1 MDREIV
7 AFRVTFEPLLAK
19 NRQRW
24 HRETGSV
31 PTRYPTRGIKRLTHD
46 GFDAGDGLRFMTAV
60 SDPASTPPTSP
71 FSVPVFREIW
81 FASLASNFG
90 GLIQSVGAAWMM
102 TSLSAS
108 PLLIALVPAATTL
121 PIMLL
126 SLWAGAVADN
136 LERRKVMIACQAFML
151 LVSALLAATAWVGWM
166 TPWLLLGFTFLLGCA
181 TAINGPAWQASVGDM
196 VPRAVLPSAVAMN
209 SMGFNLARS
218 VGPALGGV
226 IVATAGAAA
235 AFVTNA
241 VSYLGLLAVLARWRP
256 ELPPKLLPRERLGVA
271 MLAGLGYVS
280 MSPKIKLVLL
290 RAGIFGLG
298 AAAVSAL
305 MPLVARDLLGGG
317 ALTFGVTSGAFGFGA
332 VLGALSSRRLRTR
345 YSVEAIVRSAALAL
359 ALGTAMTGASS
370 WLWVALPGYM
380 LAGAGW
386 VLALSTF
393 NVSVQMSAPRW
404 VVARAVALYQMVAF
418 GGMAGGAWL
427 FGWIAEHQ
435 GVVISLYVA
444 AGVQFLAAILGLWRP
459 LPQIGDDNLDPRGD
473 WQEPDTAVPVEPR
486 SGPIIVTIEY
496 RIPAGSVV
504 PFLTAMSER
513 KRIRKRDGAH
523 GWQLLRDLGESDL
536 WVERYHVS
544 TWLDY
549 IRHNQRRTVADI
561 ANSEAIQALHDRP
574 EPPVV
579 HRRLERQTGSLPL
592 SRSPDAREMGEGW
605 IDPTRSS

>member
-1 MDREIV
+1 M
-7 AFRVTFEPLLAK
+7 
-19 NRQRW
+19 
-24 HRETGSV
+24 
-31 PTRYPTRGIKRLTHD
+31 
-46 GFDAGDGLRFMTAV
+46 
-60 SDPASTPPTSP
+60 
-71 FSVPVFREIW
+71 
-81 FASLASNFG
+81 
-90 GLIQSVGAAWMM
+90 
-102 TSLSAS
+102 
-108 PLLIALVPAATTL
+108 LIALVPAATTL

-151 LVSALLAATAWVGWM
+151 LVSALLAATAWAGWM

-196 VPRAVLPSAVAMN
+196 VPRSILPSAVAMN

-226 IVATAGAAA
+226 IVAAAGAAA

-241 VSYLGLLAVLARWRP
+241 VSYLGLLVVLARWRP

-271 MLAGLGYVS
+271 MLAGLGYVA

-359 ALGTAMTGASS
+359 AIGTALTGAST

-427 FGWIAEHQ
+427 FGWVAEQ
-435 GVVISLYVA
+435 DGVVTALYTAAAVQFVA
-444 AGVQFLAAILGLWRP
+444 ALLGLWRP

-486 SGPIIVTIEY
+486 SGPIVVTIEY
-496 RIPAGSVV
+496 RIPAGSIV
-504 PFLTAMSER
+504 PFLAAMSER
-513 KRIRKRDGAH
+513 RRIRRRDGAH

-549 IRHNQRRTVADI
+549 VRHNQRRTVADI
-561 ANSEAIQALHDRP
+561 ANSDAIHALHDRP

>member
-1 MDREIV
+1 M
-7 AFRVTFEPLLAK
+7 T
-19 NRQRW
+19 
-24 HRETGSV
+24 SV
-31 PTRYPTRGIKRLTHD
+31 PD
-46 GFDAGDGLRFMTAV
+46 QASA
-60 SDPASTPPTSP
+60 SPASP
-71 FSVPVFREIW
+71 FSIPVFRAIW

-151 LVSALLAATAWVGWM
+151 LVSALLAATAWAGWM

-196 VPRAVLPSAVAMN
+196 VPRVILPSAVAMN

-226 IVATAGAAA
+226 IVAAAGAAA

-241 VSYLGLLAVLARWRP
+241 VSYLGLLVVLARWRP

-271 MLAGLGYVS
+271 MLAGLGYVA

-359 ALGTAMTGASS
+359 AIGTALTGAST

-404 VVARAVALYQMVAF
+404 VGARAVALYQMVAF

-427 FGWIAEHQ
+427 FGWVAEQ
-435 GVVISLYVA
+435 DGVVTALYTAAAVQFVA
-444 AGVQFLAAILGLWRP
+444 ALLGLWRP

-486 SGPIIVTIEY
+486 SGPIVVTIEY
-496 RIPAGSVV
+496 RIPAGSIV
-504 PFLTAMSER
+504 PFLAAMSER
-513 KRIRKRDGAH
+513 RRIRRRDGAH

-549 IRHNQRRTVADI
+549 VRHNQRRTVADI
-561 ANSEAIQALHDRP
+561 ANSDAIHALHDRP

-579 HRRLERQTGSLPL
+579 HRRQERQTGSLPL

>member
-1 MDREIV
+1 M
-7 AFRVTFEPLLAK
+7 
-19 NRQRW
+19 
-24 HRETGSV
+24 
-31 PTRYPTRGIKRLTHD
+31 
-46 GFDAGDGLRFMTAV
+46 
-60 SDPASTPPTSP
+60 
-71 FSVPVFREIW
+71 
-81 FASLASNFG
+81 SNFG

-136 LERRKVMIACQAFML
+136 LDRRMVMIGCQLAML
-151 LVSALLAATAWVGWM
+151 IVSAALAITAWAGM
-166 TPWLLLGFTFLLGCA
+166 ITPWLLLAFTFALGCA

-196 VPRAVLPSAVAMN
+196 VPRAILPSAVAMN

-235 AFVTNA
+235 AFLTNA
-241 VSYLGLLAVLARWRP
+241 LTYIALLAVLFRWRP
-256 ELPPKLLPRERLGVA
+256 DLPAKLLPRERLGVA
-271 MLAGLGYVS
+271 MRAGVRYVA
-280 MSPKIKLVLL
+280 MSPKIQLVLL
-290 RAGIFGLG
+290 RAGVFGIG
-298 AAAVSAL
+298 ASAVSAL

-317 ALTFGVTSGAFGFGA
+317 ALTFGVTSGAFGVGA
-332 VLGALSSRRLRTR
+332 VLGALSSRRLRAR
-345 YSVEAIVRSAALAL
+345 YSVEAIVRTAALTL
-359 ALGTAMTGASS
+359 ALGTALTGVSGIIAI
-370 WLWVALPGYM
+370 AIPGYM

-427 FGWIAEHQ
+427 FGWVAEHQ
-435 GVVISLYVA
+435 GVVISLYAAAGAQFVA
-444 AGVQFLAAILGLWRP
+444 AMLGLWRP

-473 WQEPDTAVPVEPR
+473 WREPDTAVHVEPR
-486 SGPIIVTIEY
+486 SGPVVITIEY

-504 PFLTAMSER
+504 PFLAAMSER
-513 KRIRKRDGAH
+513 RRIRKRDGAH

-536 WVERYHVS
+536 WIERYHVS

-561 ANSEAIQALHDRP
+561 ANSDALHALHDRP

-579 HRRLERQTGSLPL
+579 HRRLERQTGSLPI

>member
-1 MDREIV
+1 M
-7 AFRVTFEPLLAK
+7 T
-19 NRQRW
+19 
-24 HRETGSV
+24 SV
-31 PTRYPTRGIKRLTHD
+31 PD
-46 GFDAGDGLRFMTAV
+46 QASA
-60 SDPASTPPTSP
+60 SPASP
-71 FSVPVFREIW
+71 FSIPVFRAIW

-151 LVSALLAATAWVGWM
+151 LVSALLAATAWAGWM

-196 VPRAVLPSAVAMN
+196 VPRVILPSAVAMN

-226 IVATAGAAA
+226 IVAAAGAAA

-241 VSYLGLLAVLARWRP
+241 VSYLGLLVVLARWRP

-271 MLAGLGYVS
+271 MLAGLGYVA

-290 RAGIFGLG
+290 RAGILGLG

-359 ALGTAMTGASS
+359 AIGTALTGAST

-427 FGWIAEHQ
+427 FGWVAEQ
-435 GVVISLYVA
+435 DGVVTALYTAAAVQFVA
-444 AGVQFLAAILGLWRP
+444 ALLGLWRP

-486 SGPIIVTIEY
+486 SGPIVVTIEY
-496 RIPAGSVV
+496 RIPAGSIV
-504 PFLTAMSER
+504 PFLAAMSER
-513 KRIRKRDGAH
+513 RRIRRRDGAH

-549 IRHNQRRTVADI
+549 VRHNQRRTVADI
-561 ANSEAIQALHDRP
+561 ANSDAIHALHDRP

>member
-1 MDREIV
+1 M
-7 AFRVTFEPLLAK
+7 T
-19 NRQRW
+19 
-24 HRETGSV
+24 SV
-31 PTRYPTRGIKRLTHD
+31 PD
-46 GFDAGDGLRFMTAV
+46 QASA
-60 SDPASTPPTSP
+60 SPASP
-71 FSVPVFREIW
+71 FSIPVFRAIW

-151 LVSALLAATAWVGWM
+151 LVSALLAATAWAGWM

-196 VPRAVLPSAVAMN
+196 VPRVILPSAVAMN

-226 IVATAGAAA
+226 IVAAAG

-241 VSYLGLLAVLARWRP
+241 VSYLGLLVVLARWRP

-271 MLAGLGYVS
+271 MLAGLGYVA

-359 ALGTAMTGASS
+359 AIGTALTGAST

-427 FGWIAEHQ
+427 FGWVAEQ
-435 GVVISLYVA
+435 DGVVTALYTAAAVQFVA
-444 AGVQFLAAILGLWRP
+444 ALLGLWRP

-486 SGPIIVTIEY
+486 SGPIVVTIEY
-496 RIPAGSVV
+496 RIPAGSIV
-504 PFLTAMSER
+504 PFLAAMSER
-513 KRIRKRDGAH
+513 RRIRRRDGAH

-549 IRHNQRRTVADI
+549 VRHNQRRTVADI
-561 ANSEAIQALHDRP
+561 ANSDAIHALHDRP

>member
-1 MDREIV
+1 MDRENV

-151 LVSALLAATAWVGWM
+151 LVSALLAATAWAGWM

-513 KRIRKRDGAH
+513 RRIRKRDGAH

-579 HRRLERQTGSLPL
+579 RRRLERQTGSLPL
-592 SRSPDAREMGEGW
+592 SRAPDAREMGEGW

>member
-1 MDREIV
+1 
-7 AFRVTFEPLLAK
+7 
-19 NRQRW
+19 
-24 HRETGSV
+24 
-31 PTRYPTRGIKRLTHD
+31 
-46 GFDAGDGLRFMTAV
+46 
-60 SDPASTPPTSP
+60 
-71 FSVPVFREIW
+71 
-81 FASLASNFG
+81 
-90 GLIQSVGAAWMM
+90 
-102 TSLSAS
+102 
-108 PLLIALVPAATTL
+108 
-121 PIMLL
+121 
-126 SLWAGAVADN
+126 
-136 LERRKVMIACQAFML
+136 
-151 LVSALLAATAWVGWM
+151 
-166 TPWLLLGFTFLLGCA
+166 
-181 TAINGPAWQASVGDM
+181 
-196 VPRAVLPSAVAMN
+196 
-209 SMGFNLARS
+209 
-218 VGPALGGV
+218 
-226 IVATAGAAA
+226 
-235 AFVTNA
+235 
-241 VSYLGLLAVLARWRP
+241 
-256 ELPPKLLPRERLGVA
+256 
-271 MLAGLGYVS
+271 
-280 MSPKIKLVLL
+280 
-290 RAGIFGLG
+290 
-298 AAAVSAL
+298 
-305 MPLVARDLLGGG
+305 
-317 ALTFGVTSGAFGFGA
+317 LTFGVTSGAFGVGA
-332 VLGALSSRRLRTR
+332 VLGALSSRRLRAY
-345 YSVEAIVRSAALAL
+345 YSVETIVRSSALAL
-359 ALGTAMTGASS
+359 AAGTAMTGASS

-504 PFLTAMSER
+504 PFLAAMSER

-561 ANSEAIQALHDRP
+561 ANSEAIHALHDRP

-579 HRRLERQTGSLPL
+579 HRRLERQTASLPL

>member
-1 MDREIV
+1 MDRENV

-151 LVSALLAATAWVGWM
+151 LVSALLAATAWAGWM

-317 ALTFGVTSGAFGFGA
+317 ALTFGVTSGAFGVGA

>member
-1 MDREIV
+1 MDRENV

-151 LVSALLAATAWVGWM
+151 LVSALLAATAWAGWM

-444 AGVQFLAAILGLWRP
+444 AGVQFLAAILGLWCP

-579 HRRLERQTGSLPL
+579 RRRLERQTGSLPL
-592 SRSPDAREMGEGW
+592 SRAPDAREMGEGW

>member
-1 MDREIV
+1 M
-7 AFRVTFEPLLAK
+7 T
-19 NRQRW
+19 
-24 HRETGSV
+24 SV
-31 PTRYPTRGIKRLTHD
+31 PD
-46 GFDAGDGLRFMTAV
+46 QASA
-60 SDPASTPPTSP
+60 SPASP
-71 FSVPVFREIW
+71 FSIPVFRAIW

-151 LVSALLAATAWVGWM
+151 LVSALLAATAWAGWM

-196 VPRAVLPSAVAMN
+196 VPRSILPSAVAMN

-226 IVATAGAAA
+226 IVAAAGAAA

-241 VSYLGLLAVLARWRP
+241 VSYLGLLVVLARWRP

-271 MLAGLGYVS
+271 MLAGLGYVA

-290 RAGIFGLG
+290 RAGILGLG

-359 ALGTAMTGASS
+359 AIGTALTGAST

-427 FGWIAEHQ
+427 FGWVAEQ
-435 GVVISLYVA
+435 DGVVTALYTAAAVQFVA
-444 AGVQFLAAILGLWRP
+444 ALLGLWRP

-486 SGPIIVTIEY
+486 SGPIVVTIEY
-496 RIPAGSVV
+496 RIPAGSIV
-504 PFLTAMSER
+504 PFLAAMSER
-513 KRIRKRDGAH
+513 RRIRRRDGAH

-549 IRHNQRRTVADI
+549 VRHNQRRTVADI
-561 ANSEAIQALHDRP
+561 ANSDAIHALHDRP

>member
-1 MDREIV
+1 MDRENV

-19 NRQRW
+19 NRQRR

-31 PTRYPTRGIKRLTHD
+31 PARYPTRGIKRLTHD
-46 GFDAGDGLRFMTAV
+46 GFDAGDGLRFMTGV
-60 SDPASTPPTSP
+60 SDPASASPASP
-71 FSVPVFREIW
+71 FSIPVFREIW

-151 LVSALLAATAWVGWM
+151 LVSALLAATAWAGWM

-513 KRIRKRDGAH
+513 RRIRKRDGAH

-579 HRRLERQTGSLPL
+579 QRRLERQTGSLPL